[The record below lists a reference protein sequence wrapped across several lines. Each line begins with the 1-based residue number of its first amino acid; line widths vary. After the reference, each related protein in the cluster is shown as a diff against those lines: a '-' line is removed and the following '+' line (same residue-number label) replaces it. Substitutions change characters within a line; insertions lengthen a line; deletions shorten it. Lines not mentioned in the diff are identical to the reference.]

1 MGESLTTTAPA
12 GLPDLV
18 PTSTMDIGAG
28 DVTFPR
34 IKIAHPSQT
43 FVTDG
48 VVPAFAIY
56 QELNRDD
63 DNKIT
68 LFALP
73 KGKDKP
79 DLEKDPDAG
88 VLFHVIAMKRGK
100 SASVLG
106 GQVVQRNT
114 PGSEFRSWSYDD
126 PTAPSGAGVDVTV
139 NYVLY
144 TPELDDAEQPHR
156 LLLTRTST
164 STARTL
170 NTLIQL
176 AERRGQPAYTL
187 AFRLTSERRER
198 DADGQTQRWGI
209 FKIRQVEAASENVQA
224 ASAMTALVNELT
236 ANSRVEPTGAAQ
248 ADEPAI

>member
-88 VLFHVIAMKRGK
+88 LLFHVIAMRRGK
-100 SASVLG
+100 SASMMN
-106 GQVVQRNT
+106 GQVVPRNT
-114 PGSEFRSWSYDD
+114 PGSEFRSWAYDD
-126 PTAPSGAGVDVTV
+126 PDAPSGKGVDVTY

-156 LLLTRTST
+156 L
-164 STARTL
+164 
-170 NTLIQL
+170 
-176 AERRGQPAYTL
+176 

-198 DADGQTQRWGI
+198 DAEGQTQRWGI
-209 FKIRQVEAASENVQA
+209 FKIRQVEANPDYVQE

-236 ANSRVEPTGAAQ
+236 ADSHVEPTGAAQ
-248 ADEPAI
+248 VDEPAI